1 MKQLSK
7 RNWFSLILTL
17 AMFACTLTHS
27 RAVAVNETFPDLS
40 TFGLEGEI
48 PNLKG
53 KVVLLDFFASWCGPC
68 KASFPIMQELH
79 KQYAGKDLVILAVN
93 LDDKKEA
100 MQEFLAKYP
109 SDFSIV
115 RDAKKKLVETV
126 KISTMPSSFIL
137 DREGKIR
144 AIHKGFKGDESK
156 KKYIEEIDSLL
167 K

>member
-7 RNWFSLILTL
+7 RSWFSLILTL
-17 AMFACTLTHS
+17 AVFVGTLTQS
-27 RAVAVNETFPDLS
+27 RAAAINETFPDLS
-40 TFGLEGEI
+40 TFGLEGAI

-68 KASFPIMQELH
+68 KASFPVMQELH

-93 LDDKKEA
+93 LDDKKES

-109 SDFSIV
+109 SDFAIV